1 VPQGPF
7 PRPAG
12 PLPRLTRPGVTPQAP
27 SAPQSSAAPTVRR
40 QAPAAT
46 TPMSHRGCPGHTV
59 VTSLLFRS
67 RGVARSPGTAAL
79 TSSLSP
85 QWSACSREKRWRSW
99 YVPLYGARG
108 TRTPPRAHG
117 RSGLVAH
124 GPRSTGP
131 GAHAPHTERTIPGQ
145 TTATHPKVW
154 AECRIHGF
162 HFSRSWSGMCRNMP
176 IWNRSERS
184 PHFPW
189 RWEIGPP
196 GPFFRA
202 APLPLSLRRTGAP
215 ERASYQAKAR
225 RRPTYPHMRSLEIAV
240 RKGFTGT
247 SRPFI

>member
-1 VPQGPF
+1 MAREACRFGA
-7 PRPAG
+7 RG
-12 PLPRLTRPGVTPQAP
+12 TQA
-27 SAPQSSAAPTVRR
+27 
-40 QAPAAT
+40 
-46 TPMSHRGCPGHTV
+46 
-59 VTSLLFRS
+59 
-67 RGVARSPGTAAL
+67 
-79 TSSLSP
+79 
-85 QWSACSREKRWRSW
+85 
-99 YVPLYGARG
+99 PLYGAGRTRTPPWAHGRSGRTAVRGLWHTGPALRVFYGAGG

-124 GPRSTGP
+124 GPRSTGL

-162 HFSRSWSGMCRNMP
+162 HFSRAWSGMCRNMP